1 MTEPV
6 IIMLC
11 LVLFALLFVLSMGC
25 YSLTGFS
32 RTRLDEICK
41 KSGNESRFLEILR
54 GWERTS
60 IGLETL
66 RVLTIA
72 AVLVTGIFAWNM
84 IPAAD
89 PIPAAAEIDARHPE
103 IGSETR
109 VDAWFNLFM
118 KWFGMTLAVVL
129 AGVILPRAYAR
140 TTGEWFLFRFWPV
153 VRCVTVTVR
162 PLTKVALRVDK
173 VLHRLY
179 DLDEPSLNDP
189 NQLVEEIR
197 TIAEAGE
204 RTGAIDAHA
213 SLMIDQVMDLK
224 DADVASVMTPRTEM
238 SYIKADVTIEKARLN
253 LLEAGHTRVP
263 VIGGSTDDI
272 TGILY
277 AKDLL
282 RYAGQSKESVPALA
296 DICRKPFFVPETTSV
311 DRLLQTMKR
320 KLVHLA
326 IVLDEYFC
334 VAGVVTMEDLLEE
347 IVGDIDDEYDKSEPD
362 PIERVSP
369 TVNELDARVHIDD
382 LVEEFDY
389 SLPEDR
395 DRDYDTIGGFVV
407 SHLGRIP
414 ELGAVFTWRDLKLTV
429 LDCDERRV
437 LRIRIEHQDSTTR
450 PDSDGH

>member
-189 NQLVEEIR
+189 KQLVEEIR

-272 TGILY
+272 TGILSP
-277 AKDLL
+277 KICCVTQGS
-282 RYAGQSKESVPALA
+282 RRNQSRRWPTSAANRSSFRKQPVWTGC
-296 DICRKPFFVPETTSV
+296 CR
-311 DRLLQTMKR
+311 Q
-320 KLVHLA
+320 
-326 IVLDEYFC
+326 
-334 VAGVVTMEDLLEE
+334 
-347 IVGDIDDEYDKSEPD
+347 
-362 PIERVSP
+362 
-369 TVNELDARVHIDD
+369 
-382 LVEEFDY
+382 
-389 SLPEDR
+389 
-395 DRDYDTIGGFVV
+395 
-407 SHLGRIP
+407 
-414 ELGAVFTWRDLKLTV
+414 
-429 LDCDERRV
+429 
-437 LRIRIEHQDSTTR
+437 
-450 PDSDGH
+450 